1 MRIGVILQRRP
12 FNLNP
17 DVAMSPE
24 LQEHIRREI
33 DAWNQSQQGQ
43 TSAYDF
49 EKSFV
54 ETWMRLGQEVLQEE
68 LGPVPKSRNKK
79 KDQDESGLA

>member
-1 MRIGVILQRRP
+1 MRLP
-12 FNLNP
+12 FNPQDNTT
-17 DVAMSPE
+17 MSPD
-24 LQEHIRREI
+24 LYEHVRNEI
-33 DAWNQSQQGQ
+33 EAWKHSQQGQ

-68 LGPVPKSRNKK
+68 LGQIPKSRNQK
-79 KDQDESGLA
+79 KDQDHPRLA